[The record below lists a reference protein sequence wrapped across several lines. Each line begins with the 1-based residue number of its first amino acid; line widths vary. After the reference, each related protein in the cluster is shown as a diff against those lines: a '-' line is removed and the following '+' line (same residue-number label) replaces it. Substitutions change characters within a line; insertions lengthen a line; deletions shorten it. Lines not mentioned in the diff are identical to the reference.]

1 MAAPNAFWAS
11 PVNEPKRSYKYLVQW
26 GNGDIPWYIVS
37 SIDLPKIELGQAET
51 HALNHTFKWTGR
63 PTWQDVNMEITD
75 QEYLN
80 AMKIIMDKFRQ
91 SGYAYPDRPTQ
102 YRTIS
107 KQGAIAAFGQLIIQE
122 ITWDEKII
130 GEWKFL
136 NAWIK
141 SIDPGKKAYESDDP
155 QKLAMTV
162 VYDWAEYTTE
172 NRGTFIGEQPL
183 QGDVPG
189 GGNFG
194 AV

>member
-1 MAAPNAFWAS
+1 MASPNAFWAS
-11 PVNEPKRSYKYLVQW
+11 PVNEPKRSYKYLVSW
-26 GNGDIPWYIVS
+26 GNQDIPWYIVS
-37 SIDLPKIELGQAET
+37 SIDLPKVELGQVET

-63 PTWQDVNMEITD
+63 PTWQDINMEITD

-80 AMKIIMDKFRQ
+80 AMKIIMEKFKQ
-91 SGYAYPDRPTQ
+91 AGYNYPDRPTQ

-107 KQGAIAAFGQLIIQE
+107 KQGAMSAFGELVIKE
-122 ITWDEKII
+122 ITWDEHII
-130 GEWKFL
+130 GEWKL
-136 NAWIK
+136 INAWIK

-162 VYDWAEYTTE
+162 VYDWAEYTTI

-189 GGNFG
+189 GGNPG
-194 AV
+194 AA